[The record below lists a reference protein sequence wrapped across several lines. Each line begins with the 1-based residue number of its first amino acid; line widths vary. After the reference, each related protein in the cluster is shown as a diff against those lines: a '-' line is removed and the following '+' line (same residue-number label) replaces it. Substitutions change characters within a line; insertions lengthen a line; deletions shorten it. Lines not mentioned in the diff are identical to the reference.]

1 MTCLDVESLFTN
13 IPLEETIS
21 LCYDSLF
28 SSGTKVDNINRIDF
42 ERLFRAALQNK
53 ILANAFCN
61 SMNRFGLMN
70 VLMNSNLHTTE
81 VMLMIYLFL
90 FEKFKNYL
98 NSKHTNIRLT
108 CEKEQNNSMPFLDG
122 LITRT

>member
-1 MTCLDVESLFTN
+1 MILCLAVVPKLIILTGLILKDF
-13 IPLEETIS
+13 LEQ
-21 LCYDSLF
+21 LYK
-28 SSGTKVDNINRIDF
+28 TKF
-42 ERLFRAALQNK
+42 WQMH
-53 ILANAFCN
+53 FCN

-81 VMLMIYLFL
+81 VMLMIYLLL